1 MEEVVGPRSVTAGQ
15 RRMPARGSSRVVASR
30 APVRDVAA
38 DVAEVVVDA
47 VRAVAT
53 RDSSRVVAASV
64 AATVR
69 WRR

>member
-1 MEEVVGPRSVTAGQ
+1 
-15 RRMPARGSSRVVASR
+15 MPAMGSSRVVAIR
-30 APVRDVAA
+30 APVRGVVA
-38 DVAEVVVDA
+38 DVAVVVVDA
-47 VRAVAT
+47 ARAVATRAAAT